1 MKCVIY
7 ILSAAAVSATPLLR
21 TRSLTEETEMTASDY
36 VEGENFLH
44 TLGIEEPTVENCWG
58 DEIIDDNGDK
68 RAAVMCDF
76 ITPDGYKS
84 TADVRAGS
92 CHDITEPSCRNKDE
106 SGICLGP
113 FTTDGSIRTIAYAAV
128 AKSDNDEGS
137 FTNTYCARADVYADV
152 FDTGYESSVA
162 NAQANLVITFT
173 IKDDEHTVTSFEVE
187 HLNAQG
193 GGLSGGAIGAIVAVC
208 IVVVAAI
215 GFLVMRR
222 RRVRSSNEQEASAR
236 PAAGSLS

>member
-1 MKCVIY
+1 MKCVMY
-7 ILSAAAVSATPLLR
+7 IISAAAVSATPLLR
-21 TRSLTEETEMTASDY
+21 RNHRSLAETTNYAD
-36 VEGENFLH
+36 GTNFLQ
-44 TLGIEEPTVENCWG
+44 TLGIEEPTVENY
-58 DEIIDDNGDK
+58 
-68 RAAVMCDF
+68 
-76 ITPDGYKS
+76 GYKS

-92 CHDITEPSCRNKDE
+92 CHDNTEPSCRNKDE
-106 SGICLGP
+106 DGICQGP

-128 AKSDNDEGS
+128 AQSDKDEGS
-137 FTNTYCARADVYADV
+137 FTQTYCARADVYADV

-162 NAQANLVITFT
+162 HAKANLVITFT
-173 IKDDEHTVTSFEVE
+173 IKDDEHEVTSFEVE

-193 GGLSGGAIGAIVAVC
+193 GGGLSGSVIGAITAVC

-222 RRVRSSNEQEASAR
+222 RRVRSSGEQEASAR

>member
-1 MKCVIY
+1 MKCVMY
-7 ILSAAAVSATPLLR
+7 IISAAAVSATPLLR
-21 TRSLTEETEMTASDY
+21 RNHRSLAETTNYAD
-36 VEGENFLH
+36 GTNFLQ

-92 CHDITEPSCRNKDE
+92 CHDNTEPSCRNKDE
-106 SGICLGP
+106 DGICQGP

-128 AKSDNDEGS
+128 AQSDKDEGS
-137 FTNTYCARADVYADV
+137 FTQTYCARADVYADV

-162 NAQANLVITFT
+162 HAKANLVITFT
-173 IKDDEHTVTSFEVE
+173 IKDDDHEVTSFEVE

-193 GGLSGGAIGAIVAVC
+193 GGGLSGSVIGAITAVC

-222 RRVRSSNEQEASAR
+222 RRVRSSGEQEASAR